1 MIKDRTR
8 ISVHATPGVRRTHV
22 GGTHDGALR
31 IRVTAAADKGRANK
45 VIIEALADALGIRK
59 SQIALISG
67 ETNRRKLFEVGIAS
81 NKLDP
86 VLHRLLRES

>member
-1 MIKDRTR
+1 M
-8 ISVHATPGVRRTHV
+8 
-22 GGTHDGALR
+22 
-31 IRVTAAADKGRANK
+31 TAAADKGRANK
-45 VIIEALADALGIRK
+45 AIIEALADALGIRK

-81 NKLDP
+81 NELDP